1 MVKNCKTHFFC
12 FYRWSD
18 EPMSQSSHV
27 SPNSSASAATVTE
40 ATTMQAAT
48 AAAAGAAGSPSL
60 NRDSGGPKSN
70 PPGSPMSVSG
80 VVQLMS
86 ALHQNATAVV
96 TSSSHLNG
104 PDQVSCWYAIKLQFW
119 PFPEDVWI
127 GYLLRPQGVAFRKH
141 NKILN
146 THLDHIQFMRTTE
159 VICCL
164 VCT

>member
-1 MVKNCKTHFFC
+1 MVKNCKAHFFC
-12 FYRWSD
+12 FYRRSD
-18 EPMSQSSHV
+18 QPMSQSSHV
-27 SPNSSASAATVTE
+27 SPNSPASAATVTE
-40 ATTMQAAT
+40 ATTMQAAA

-104 PDQVSCWYAIKLQFW
+104 PDQVRIYYFRIYSWGTVGSKFYRRNNTYKTLS
-119 PFPEDVWI
+119 
-127 GYLLRPQGVAFRKH
+127 LSKKSGVRK
-141 NKILN
+141 
-146 THLDHIQFMRTTE
+146 TAW
-159 VICCL
+159 
-164 VCT
+164 